1 MTEDKLAA
9 IMNEYSGMPLRDVV
23 FYTLRRGI
31 LYGDLKPG
39 ERLMEIQLANRMG
52 VSRTPVREA
61 IRMLELE
68 GLVINFPHK
77 GAQVAKITEKDL
89 QDVLEVREG
98 LEELAAKLSCE
109 RITEEELKELYE
121 ASRMFEKMAVQHG
134 VDITELAEADEKFHA
149 IIYRASRNRRL
160 MQLINNLREQM
171 FRYRVEYLKDVANRE
186 SLIREHDELWESL
199 RRKDINRTR
208 KNMRMHIDRQMDA
221 IREMI
226 AGQI

>member
-9 IMNEYSGMPLRDVV
+9 NMNEYSGMPLRDVV

-68 GLVINFPHK
+68 GLVINYPHK

-98 LEELAAKLSCE
+98 LEELAAKLACE
-109 RITEEELKELYE
+109 RITETELKELYE
-121 ASRMFEKMAVQHG
+121 ASRAFEKMTLQRG
-134 VDITELAEADEKFHA
+134 VDITELAEADEQFHA

-199 RRKDINRTR
+199 RRKDTNRTR